1 MEITL
6 TKGNFEDEVL
16 KSEIPVLVDFW
27 ASWCGPC
34 KMLAPT
40 VAQIAEE
47 YSGKIKVGKVN
58 VDEEESL
65 SREYGI
71 VSIPT
76 VILFKNGKSQTVPDG
91 NLGNLRGNRLSQGTT
106 EAILYSSILSYLK
119 HAKCSTIYV
128 DECLSHMHSELEKYL
143 IWLSILL
150 KEKDSQL
157 FFTTH
162 NVEICDLQLPTNA
175 FLFLKRNKEGLNE
188 AFWANTKLIKND
200 RSFRNYYE
208 NDYFGVL
215 PDYSSLIALLHK
227 EGE

>member
-76 VILFKNGKSQTVPDG
+76 VILFKNGKPEKTSIGLVP
-91 NLGNLRGNRLSQGTT
+91 
-106 EAILYSSILSYLK
+106 
-119 HAKCSTIYV
+119 
-128 DECLSHMHSELEKYL
+128 
-143 IWLSILL
+143 
-150 KEKDSQL
+150 KETLVSKS
-157 FFTTH
+157 
-162 NVEICDLQLPTNA
+162 NP
-175 FLFLKRNKEGLNE
+175 G
-188 AFWANTKLIKND
+188 
-200 RSFRNYYE
+200 
-208 NDYFGVL
+208 
-215 PDYSSLIALLHK
+215 
-227 EGE
+227 